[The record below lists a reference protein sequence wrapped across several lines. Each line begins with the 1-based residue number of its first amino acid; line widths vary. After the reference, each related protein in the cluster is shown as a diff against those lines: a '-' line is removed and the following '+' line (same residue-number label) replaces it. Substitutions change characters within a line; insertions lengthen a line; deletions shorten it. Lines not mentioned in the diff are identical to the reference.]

1 MGKFHK
7 KDYLKSK
14 KYILK
19 SSKVWYYIVGVTILI
34 VASVVSNN
42 FYGGERRKLDYN
54 IIQMKCRLDY
64 LQGGLDSKSAVKSK
78 VDVLQGKQVYL
89 FNGKDLLNSYESD
102 TSELELSKQKT
113 NSKEIKEISSG
124 RKEILETKSSKDI
137 LSDVRIVAELI
148 LIENE
153 VGVTIDEIK
162 INCPRVI
169 YYNDSKEIS
178 KLYKEVNISVNAD
191 RASLVDFIKKL
202 REQTSSA
209 RVVEVDAETDFGDDA
224 IDAVIKLEYY

>member
-1 MGKFHK
+1 M
-7 KDYLKSK
+7 
-14 KYILK
+14 
-19 SSKVWYYIVGVTILI
+19 
-34 VASVVSNN
+34 
-42 FYGGERRKLDYN
+42 
-54 IIQMKCRLDY
+54 
-64 LQGGLDSKSAVKSK
+64 
-78 VDVLQGKQVYL
+78 
-89 FNGKDLLNSYESD
+89 
-102 TSELELSKQKT
+102 
-113 NSKEIKEISSG
+113 
-124 RKEILETKSSKDI
+124 
-137 LSDVRIVAELI
+137 
-148 LIENE
+148 IENE